1 MANKRPREQTG
12 DDPFDNF
19 SNVVTEAVRP
29 TQPSRSERDEAL
41 GTDELFMSDDDDGDG
56 EAGGG
61 SGPRMER
68 AVRTNVGYDDDEYD
82 DDDDDD
88 DDLGGRPKKKKKSS
102 GKCRLVHTQP
112 MHRGKLRESRLID
125 NQAES
130 QLMGPDPTAEAS
142 EAAVHG
148 NDAAAATGLMEVPAR
163 GFIET
168 DIPMDSSDDS
178 DSEDG
183 DSGNWR
189 PDRPGATSLNVED
202 LCVAYT
208 EALRSR
214 RMPAEMARS
223 FTNWRCWYCKHREEM
238 RQIPAAQRSTVMKA
252 FGTALE
258 EYETET
264 LDAQASILYQLWAE
278 VVLQP
283 SLRGEREPVAE
294 DDMMTVERFMIC
306 LRDHISPTERP
317 MAAVSHMT
325 RQLTL
330 LTELT
335 SDYWEVTNT
344 VEDEDGNVRHIT
356 GLNHHAISAYLSA
369 AKLLGGLITSSNGGR
384 FKRSSQS
391 QPAATAVE
399 SEAIR
404 SGLRLRAVRR
414 GVPNSR
420 QFS

>member
-1 MANKRPREQTG
+1 MANKRPRERTG
-12 DDPFDNF
+12 DNPFDDF
-19 SNVVTEAVRP
+19 SGVVSASARP
-29 TQPSRSERDEAL
+29 AQPSRSERDEAL
-41 GTDELFMSDDDDGDG
+41 DTDELFMTDDDGDG
-56 EAGGG
+56 DGEANGG
-61 SGPRMER
+61 SNPRTQR
-68 AVRTNVGYDDDEYD
+68 QSHDFGGYDEDDDDED
-82 DDDDDD
+82 S
-88 DDLGGRPKKKKKSS
+88 GGQPKKKKKPS
-102 GKCRLVHTQP
+102 GKCKLVHTQP
-112 MHRGKLRESRLID
+112 MHRGKLRESRLVD
-125 NQAES
+125 NEAET
-130 QLMGPDPTAEAS
+130 QLMGPDPVAKAS

-148 NDAAAATGLMEVPAR
+148 NDAAAAAGLMEVPAR

-168 DIPMDSSDDS
+168 DIPMDSSDSSGSQDD
-178 DSEDG
+178 DSE
-183 DSGNWR
+183 SWR
-189 PDRPGATSLNVED
+189 LDRRGTTSLNVED

-238 RQIPAAQRSTVMKA
+238 RQIPAAQRSTVMTA

-278 VVLQP
+278 VILQP

-325 RQLTL
+325 RQLML
-330 LTELT
+330 LLDLT

-344 VEDEDGNVRHIT
+344 VEDEDGNIRQIT
-356 GLNHHAISAYLSA
+356 GLNHHAISVHLSA
-369 AKLLGGLITSSNGGR
+369 AKLLAGLITSSTGGR
-384 FKRSSQS
+384 FKKPSQP

-399 SEAIR
+399 SDAIR

-414 GVPNSR
+414 GAPNSR